1 MLGLDVPSETSSN
14 NESVGVADD
23 VIEAISIDEPDTRTF
38 FQFAIVN
45 YR

>member
-23 VIEAISIDEPDTRTF
+23 DESVAD
-38 FQFAIVN
+38 I
-45 YR
+45 